1 MDIFPKEIRPKEDLG
16 STTVTILRSISNLCP
31 DLKKAQQGMLKV
43 CKNPDGT
50 YKPFSF
56 SQSKQF
62 AEQLKEAKNMLSAGD
77 NQPAKKKAATPKTST
92 PGTPANFD
100 TSAAPSSSPLKGK
113 QAKKEKAQAAGQE
126 LLMSIGKASAAPATT
141 EEEDEGNSIVV
152 YRAPRQKSQKKARAS
167 LGQETH
173 EQAAPLTPAATAPV
187 AVMSTSGSPSPSKA
201 VAAPVAVMSKDGS
214 QVSGKAAKVP
224 VAVMSTYGT
233 EVSRLKAKPIKKGG
247 IIVSGHDSDS
257 EDSGPD
263 DVELPANIL
272 DFVNGNAAPVKSADD
287 GFSKSAR
294 KPAAVSRFATAET
307 VSNFPF
313 TLCSLFF
320 V

>member
-31 DLKKAQQGMLKV
+31 DLKKAQQGMLRV

-62 AEQLKEAKNMLSAGD
+62 AEQLKEAKNMLSTGD

-92 PGTPANFD
+92 STPGTSANFD

-141 EEEDEGNSIVV
+141 EEDEGNSIVV
-152 YRAPRQKSQKKARAS
+152 DRAPRQKSQKKARVS

-173 EQAAPLTPAATAPV
+173 EQTRPLTPAATAPV
-187 AVMSTSGSPSPSKA
+187 AVMSMPGSPSPIKA
-201 VAAPVAVMSKDGS
+201 VTAPVAVMSSDGP
-214 QVSGKAAKVP
+214 QVC
-224 VAVMSTYGT
+224 
-233 EVSRLKAKPIKKGG
+233 RLKAKLIKKGG
-247 IIVSGHDSDS
+247 IVVSGNDSDSDS
-257 EDSGPD
+257 EGSGAE
-263 DVELPANIL
+263 DVGFPANIL
-272 DFVNGNAAPVKSADD
+272 DLVNGNAAPVKAADD
-287 GFSKSAR
+287 GFAKSAG

-313 TLCSLFF
+313 TLFL
-320 V
+320 